1 MQHIIFHT
9 NEGIRRTRGL
19 SHIFKRNYL
28 WFLTKKKNAM
38 YLYDIVQFNKGA
50 NCMGLFVTSMT
61 LTSNSQ
67 STNNIIINIINRKTK
82 IFLFLYIGS
91 TIDAYEIRTLVY

>member
-1 MQHIIFHT
+1 MKGSEEQ
-9 NEGIRRTRGL
+9 GAK
-19 SHIFKRNYL
+19 SHFQKKLIMVFNQ
-28 WFLTKKKNAM
+28 KKNAM

-50 NCMGLFVTSMT
+50 NCMGLGVTSMT

-67 STNNIIINIINRKTK
+67 STNNIIINIINIINRKTK

-91 TIDAYEIRTLVY
+91 TIDA

>member
-1 MQHIIFHT
+1 
-9 NEGIRRTRGL
+9 
-19 SHIFKRNYL
+19 
-28 WFLTKKKNAM
+28 
-38 YLYDIVQFNKGA
+38 
-50 NCMGLFVTSMT
+50 MGLGVTSMT

-91 TIDAYEIRTLVY
+91 TIDA